1 MRESL
6 VKTGKSNIR
15 DVLLLTGG
23 LSAQEKLHLAQSL
36 LPFMSKSELASLLRA
51 IANQID

>member
-6 VKTGKSNIR
+6 VKTGKSNIK
-15 DVLLLTGG
+15 DILLLSEELT
-23 LSAQEKLHLAQSL
+23 AEEKLHLAKSL